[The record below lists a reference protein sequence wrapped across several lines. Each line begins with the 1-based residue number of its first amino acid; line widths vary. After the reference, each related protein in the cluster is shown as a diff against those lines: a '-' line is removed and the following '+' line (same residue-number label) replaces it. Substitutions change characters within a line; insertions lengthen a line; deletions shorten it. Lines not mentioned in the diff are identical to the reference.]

1 MKKKIGISLFNLQ
14 SLYGDIRALEIAKEI
29 GADAVDFMTD
39 HHSVSKNDSIYGK
52 CDDEIFEYFLEIGNR
67 AKELGIE
74 ISQTHGRLRICK
86 NDPELDK
93 ICLEDARRDLL
104 AANSM
109 GAKFCVMHGVATGAM
124 GPETPP
130 DVMRELNYELFNK
143 ILVYAKQYG
152 VKIAT
157 ESLGDSPKFG
167 CLDFFGCAK
176 EFKNTFDRI
185 TAEKDNAE
193 FFTICIDTGHVNKA
207 SRFGEPKVGDVI
219 RMMGTKSISCL
230 HLHDNDTLTDQHKP
244 PYTGSIDWNDVL
256 SALDE
261 VGYDGVY
268 NLEVNLPCFGKGF
281 EIETAAFSVKLFR
294 HALNQRYG
302 E

>member
-1 MKKKIGISLFNLQ
+1 MKKIGISIFNLQ
-14 SLYGDIRALEIAKEI
+14 RMYGDKRALEIAKEI
-29 GADAVDFMTD
+29 GADAVDFSTD
-39 HHSVSKNDSIYGK
+39 PQSVSNPASVYAQSDDKIAQYYG
-52 CDDEIFEYFLEIGNR
+52 EIGR
-67 AKELGIE
+67 YAAELGVE
-74 ISQTHGRLRICK
+74 INQTHGRLRICK
-86 NDPELDK
+86 NDPELDV

-104 AANSM
+104 AAKAM

-130 DVMRELNYELFNK
+130 EVMRELNYELFNK

-167 CLDFFGCAK
+167 CLDFFGNAT
-176 EFKNTFDRI
+176 EFKNTFDKI
-185 TAEKDNAE
+185 TADENNAD
-193 FFTICIDTGHVNKA
+193 FFTICIDTGHVHKA
-207 SRFGEPKVGDVI
+207 SRFGQPKVGDAI
-219 RMMGTKSISCL
+219 RMMGKNNISCL

-244 PYTGSIDWNDVL
+244 PYTGSIDWNDVF
-256 SALDE
+256 SALEE